1 MRNYPLLAWMI
12 LIRDTLYAVAE
23 TIKLRRRTLRIVQF
37 NIVFT
42 LIVKAVFLV
51 LALLADAGATLLAI
65 TNGLQMLAVRY

>member
-1 MRNYPLLAWMI
+1 
-12 LIRDTLYAVAE
+12 LIRDTLSAVAE

-51 LALLADAGATLLAI
+51 LALLADAGATLLVI
-65 TNGLQMLAVRY
+65 TNGLQMLAVRYLKGS